1 MSLDTEIER
10 KFLVAHGPSGLERY
24 RSAQIDQGYLAADA
38 EAEVRVRR
46 IDEQG
51 FLTVKRGSGRDRL
64 EEEIEITAQQLEALW
79 PATEGRRLEK
89 RRFYVPL
96 DGLTAEVDVYGGPL
110 DGLITAEVE
119 FESVADSEGFD
130 PPPWFGEEITGDPSY
145 ANQALA
151 KGGKPPERG

>member
-1 MSLDTEIER
+1 MSLAAEIER
-10 KFLVAHGPSGLERY
+10 KFLVAHGPS
-24 RSAQIDQGYLAADA
+24 
-38 EAEVRVRR
+38 
-46 IDEQG
+46 
-51 FLTVKRGSGRDRL
+51 
-64 EEEIEITAQQLEALW
+64 
-79 PATEGRRLEK
+79 EK

-119 FESVADSEGFD
+119 FESVTDSEGFD

-151 KGGKPPERG
+151 KDGKPPERG